1 MLKKMLF
8 KLKEQ
13 EELRKQLAIMQK
25 MKQAEMDTNKMKELL
40 ERSAFIGMQNDDVE
54 SVKRVYLE

>member
-1 MLKKMLF
+1 MLF

-40 ERSAFIGMQNDDVE
+40 ERSAFIGMQNEDVE
-54 SVKRVYLE
+54 SVKRVYLEW

>member
-1 MLKKMLF
+1 MLF

-54 SVKRVYLE
+54 SVKRVYLEW